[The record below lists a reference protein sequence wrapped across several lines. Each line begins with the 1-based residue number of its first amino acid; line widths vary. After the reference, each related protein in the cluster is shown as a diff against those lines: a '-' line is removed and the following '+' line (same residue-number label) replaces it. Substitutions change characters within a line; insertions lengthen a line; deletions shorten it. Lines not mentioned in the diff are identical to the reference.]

1 MELDREMKDMV
12 KTRMA
17 QEKGL
22 ASREG
27 KGDGG
32 RGGGLNNAN

>member
-27 KGDGG
+27 KGGD
-32 RGGGLNNAN
+32 RKSVV